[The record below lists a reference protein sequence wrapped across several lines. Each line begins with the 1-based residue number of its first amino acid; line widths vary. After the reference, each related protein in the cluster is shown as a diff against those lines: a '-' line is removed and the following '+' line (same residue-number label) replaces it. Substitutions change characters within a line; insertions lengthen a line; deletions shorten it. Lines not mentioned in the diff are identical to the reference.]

1 MVFFGVGARNI
12 GGARA
17 HPGPPLATPLPPDT
31 TLMPDE
37 LNEDLVVVVCS
48 TWRQLLVREGQ
59 LFAMRK
65 GRYGEGREE
74 PFSFILIGML
84 VPIKHTCQFL

>member
-1 MVFFGVGARNI
+1 MYINLSNED
-12 GGARA
+12 
-17 HPGPPLATPLPPDT
+17 PPLPDT

-37 LNEDLVVVVCS
+37 LNEDLVVVCS